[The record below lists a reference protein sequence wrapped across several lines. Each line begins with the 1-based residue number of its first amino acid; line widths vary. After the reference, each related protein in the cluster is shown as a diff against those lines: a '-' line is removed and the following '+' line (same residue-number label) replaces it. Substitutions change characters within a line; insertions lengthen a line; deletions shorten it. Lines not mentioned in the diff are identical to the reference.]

1 MDMKMTTEHLPT
13 DGVMHSRIGDI
24 ELEHGYPTLA
34 TAQRLYDEID
44 FQRACQAYL
53 WALPTM
59 AMQEWQRE
67 HRETF
72 DAGSMDY
79 VDYFTF
85 TDKLGLLTANATTP
99 YVMAFPDL
107 EETGPLVME
116 VPAGPTAGGLTD
128 FWQRPLSDSGQ
139 TGPDKGQGGRYLVLG
154 PGHEDIEAD
163 GYYVVRSPT
172 RNVWFAHRS
181 LDPDLEKAKALAGQ
195 FAIYPYADRDKPSTT
210 RHIAPDG
217 RPWTGTQ
224 PRGMDYWA
232 GLAKIIDLEPAL
244 ERDRMILAMLAP
256 LGIEKGKPFA
266 PDERQREILIEA
278 AKVGEVMARTI
289 GYEKRFENARVW
301 PGLQWELSLSLQETS
316 QELAHR
322 TQLDERVSWFYEA
335 VGVSIGMMGRVVGA
349 GQVYLEASKDKDSA
363 WLDGGHSYRLH
374 VPKDVPVA
382 QFWSVTVYD
391 NETRCFVDTGVQPD
405 RSSRND
411 IVVNDDGSVDLFFGP
426 TVPAGAP
433 ESNWIQTIAGKG
445 WFSYF
450 RLYAPTQPFFDRSWA
465 LEDFEALP

>member
-1 MDMKMTTEHLPT
+1 MAAELPT
-13 DGVMHSRIGDI
+13 TGVFHSRIGDI
-24 ELEHGYPTLA
+24 ELEHGYPSTSSA
-34 TAQRLYDEID
+34 ARLYDEID
-44 FQRACQAYL
+44 FQRACQAYV
-53 WALPTM
+53 WALPIM

-72 DAGSMDY
+72 GAGSLDY

-107 EETGPLVME
+107 HETGPLVME

-139 TGPDKGQGGRYLVLG
+139 TGPDNGAGGRYLVLG
-154 PGHEDIEAD
+154 PDHEDVEVE

-181 LDPDLEKAKALAGQ
+181 LDPDPEAARALAGQ
-195 FAIYPYADRDKPSTT
+195 FSIYPYADRDKPVTT
-210 RHIAPDG
+210 RHIAPAG

-224 PRGMDYWA
+224 PRGLDYWA
-232 GLAKIIDLEPAL
+232 GLARIIEAEPVH
-244 ERDRMILAMLAP
+244 ERDRMMLAMLAP
-256 LGIEKGKPFA
+256 LGIEKGRSFA
-266 PDERQREILIEA
+266 PDERQIAILLEA
-278 AKVGEVMARTI
+278 ANVGELMARTI
-289 GYEKRFENARVW
+289 GYEKRFANARVW
-301 PGLQWELSLSLQETS
+301 PSLQWEFSLSLQETS
-316 QELAHR
+316 QELPHR

-349 GQVYLEASKDKDSA
+349 GQVYLEASKDASGK
-363 WLDGGHSYRLH
+363 WLDGGRSYRLH
-374 VPKDVPVA
+374 VPADVPVA

-405 RSSRND
+405 RSSRD
-411 IVVNDDGSVDLFFGP
+411 EIVVNADGSVDLFFGP
-426 TVPAGAP
+426 ALPQGAP
-433 ESNWIQTIAGKG
+433 GSNWIQTISGRG
-445 WFSYF
+445 WFSYY
-450 RLYAPTQPFFDRSWA
+450 RLYAPTQPFFDRSWS
-465 LEDFEALP
+465 LEDFVEIGTD